1 MRKINLLAIALVVT
15 IAAFGQTQTW
25 KSDKAH
31 SKLGFSITHLLV
43 SDVEGSFKSF
53 DIKVTSSQADFSD
66 AFIDLTSESNSI
78 NTENEQRDNHLK
90 GADFFDVAKYPALT
104 FKSKSFKKVEGK
116 KYKLAGDLTMHGVTK
131 PIELD
136 VILNGTAINPM
147 DKKSIA
153 GFKISG
159 IIKRSDFALGT
170 KYPGAMLSDEVALTS
185 NVELVKE

>member
-1 MRKINLLAIALVVT
+1 MKKIKLLAVALVVT

-25 KSDKAH
+25 KSDKSH

-66 AFIDLTSESNSI
+66 AFIDLTGESNSI
-78 NTENEQRDNHLK
+78 NTDNDQRDNHLK
-90 GADFFDVAKYPALT
+90 GADFFDAAKFPSLT
-104 FKSKSFKKVEGK
+104 FKSKSFKKVDGK

-136 VILNGTAINPM
+136 VTLNGTAISPM

-153 GFKISG
+153 GFKITG

-170 KYPGAMLSDEVALTS
+170 KYPGAMLSDEVTLTS